1 MNTATTNTAYLIG
14 TVAVTLKCTVT
25 HDPHGQTFTVA
36 GDLVPKHHD
45 TYGNWV
51 RELLIRVRGAIN
63 TLGLS
68 GGFTVTFDH
77 TPPVNARPELAIVAA
92 CLIAAGREMA
102 EVSRTLFLGELSY
115 NGRVTPT
122 RGVLPILETVEGF
135 SRAFVPRGNGTEAG
149 ANTNRITCM
158 TIANVHDLIDP
169 SNVGFAPRTMD
180 TWEPRKTSIET
191 RGLSDRV
198 VEVLDETAA
207 SNKNL
212 LIVGANTWAAAKLF
226 HELLPRLSA
235 SEARQV
241 ACVHSIAG
249 LLTDGQIPT
258 VRPFRAPHHT
268 VAERG
273 LVGDFERPGE
283 ISLAHYGALVL
294 DHVVQFKRT
303 GLELLKNP
311 VRTNVVTCCRKDERV
326 EWPAKCRVVATV
338 YPDELR
344 FLSPERVAFLGEYVR
359 VDV

>member
-1 MNTATTNTAYLIG
+1 MIAVTTNTAYLVG
-14 TVAVTLKCTVT
+14 MSAKTLTVNVT
-25 HDPHGQTFTVA
+25 HDPKGETVTLTGYNTTTKNRDA
-36 GDLVPKHHD
+36 S
-45 TYGNWV
+45 GNWA
-51 RELLIRVRGAIN
+51 REVSIRARLAIVS
-63 TLGLS
+63 LGLS

-92 CLIAAGREMA
+92 CLIAAGRDVDTRA
-102 EVSRTLFLGELSY
+102 LYLGEISY

-149 ANTNRITCM
+149 ANTNRIVVQ

-169 SNVGFAPRTMD
+169 SNVGFASHTMD
-180 TWEPRKTSIET
+180 LWEPRKASIET
-191 RGLSDRV
+191 RGLPDRV
-198 VEVLDETAA
+198 VEALDETAS

-212 LIVGANTWAAAKLF
+212 LIVGTKAWDAAKLF

-235 SEARQV
+235 SEARSV
-241 ACVHSIAG
+241 ACMHSIAG

-268 VAERG
+268 VAEFG
-273 LVGDFERPGE
+273 LVGRFDRPGE
-283 ISLAHYGALVL
+283 ISLAHYGTLVL
-294 DHVVQFKRT
+294 DHVTQFKRT

-311 VRTNVVTCCRKDERV
+311 VRTNRVTCKRGDV
-326 EWPAKCRVVATV
+326 TIEWPAKCRVVATV

>member
-1 MNTATTNTAYLIG
+1 MKNATTNTAYLIG
-14 TVAVTLKCTVT
+14 MHAKTLTVNVTR
-25 HDPHGQTFTVA
+25 DPSGQTIDF
-36 GDLVPKHHD
+36 DKRNPRD
-45 TYGNWV
+45 NWQ
-51 RELLIRVRGAIN
+51 RETLTRARLAIVS
-63 TLGLS
+63 LGLT
-68 GGFTVTFDH
+68 GGFTVSFDH
-77 TPPVNARPELAIVAA
+77 DPPQQARAELAIVAA
-92 CLIAAGREMA
+92 CLIAAGSEMA

-115 NGRVTPT
+115 AGRVVPT

-158 TIANVHDLIDP
+158 TIAEVHDLIDP

-180 TWEPRKTSIET
+180 FWEPRKTPIET
-191 RGLSDRV
+191 RGLPDRV
-198 VEVLDETAA
+198 VETLDETAS

-212 LIVGANTWAAAKLF
+212 LIIGANAWAAAKLF

-268 VAERG
+268 VAEFG
-273 LVGDFERPGE
+273 LAGRFDHPGE
-283 ISLAHYGALVL
+283 ISLAVHGTLVL

-303 GLELLKNP
+303 GLEWLKQP
-311 VRTNVVTCCRKDERV
+311 VRTNRATCKRGDVTI